1 MFKDPEA
8 NLHRALAFEA
18 ELRTWLAGCSL
29 DEDQIAEAIIHVYA
43 SVLQNIPRRLSGEKL
58 RRQTFAF
65 AQEFVLAHWRE
76 PLAEAAAPDRRLP
89 DLPPRAGVGNLRL
102 AKLAAAE
109 RQRLAVWAVS
119 HRCYE
124 VFLLYKIKQLTQ
136 PEIARRLSITESA
149 VESEL
154 AAAAR
159 ACANAMGHTASL
171 PVTAAPSEGGPGRK
185 LLLSLRAALH

>member
-29 DEDQIAEAIIHVYA
+29 DEDQTAEAIIHVYA

-76 PLAEAAAPDRRLP
+76 SLAEAAAPDRRLP
-89 DLPPRAGVGNLRL
+89 DLPPRTGVGNLRL

-109 RQRLAVWAVS
+109 RQRLAVRAVS
-119 HRCYE
+119 HRCYQ
-124 VFLLYKIKQLTQ
+124 VFRLYKINKLAQ
-136 PEIARRLSITESA
+136 PEIARRLSITEA
-149 VESEL
+149 EVASEL
-154 AAAAR
+154 EAAVRAWANGMSHPESVQVTPPAADR
-159 ACANAMGHTASL
+159 QTEHELLPSL
-171 PVTAAPSEGGPGRK
+171 H
-185 LLLSLRAALH
+185 AALN